1 MRISVVFILFLLLWG
16 QQTTVNG
23 QQTFSETENLR
34 TVESENSLANDKS
47 LKAKGNVQKFSD
59 SQVFNFSDSK
69 KSSQVLSS
77 SDSQVLSFSDSQVLS
92 SSDSQ
97 VLSSSDSQ
105 VISSSDSQVLS
116 FSDSQVLSSSDSQV
130 ISSSDS
136 QVFSSSDSQVLSSSD
151 SQVLSFSASQVLHH
165 ENQIRLA
172 DSLYKNYL
180 PQSNFEEVKAAMEF
194 FDSYQPSAISGQ
206 RWRLFSKEADE
217 ENRLIAESRQLT
229 AAKAHYYHAVGLTE
243 RDDIVG
249 ACEHYLIALEIME
262 TELETENL
270 KTSKSEKVLKIF
282 QVFNF
287 SDSQFLS
294 FSDSQILNNPE
305 DYEKIRFL
313 ALTYTRL
320 GRLFY
325 NENYC
330 DLAILKYRKALE
342 YIEYLGNN
350 EYKANI
356 LKELGNVYQ
365 LNGESDSALCY
376 YNSSLKANP
385 DLTNKLDLEK
395 NIAQILFDKGE
406 KDSAYIMITNNINK
420 IDNINVRYSYYNTL
434 GEMYVEYKEYDSA
447 IYYLTKSISSNISN
461 IKVNSAIKLSA
472 IYDSIG
478 DNTKKAYY
486 DDIVSKISISDINK
500 NIETNKLQDVYDR
513 YKERKIEKEK
523 IKSRTR
529 TKVIAIS
536 LSLLIIISFVII
548 ILIWYKSKRKDRLHQ
563 ESLKEKDRYIAN
575 KEEII
580 SKTNEEV
587 KQKESEIKNLVEI
600 IDGHKSDVNSLKNE
614 LSIKEHEI
622 SCKETDIRKMENDL
636 SAKEMELEKL
646 QKNVHENSILID
658 RLSENHKTNEELMIA
673 YIEEIEKLKTEIDET
688 RHNLNDIKFRSS
700 LIEGKIKSKNTELQ
714 KKEEEINRYKLEL
727 SEYKNKLEIIS
738 SDNNDNAYTP
748 KIGMDLYLQSKV
760 CSKILNE
767 INELSARNRDANILT
782 PLKQEE
788 LVMLLNSASFYV
800 NNFTNGIACK
810 YSKLKKEDLY
820 YLSLALIGL
829 KDKQISSLLGVT
841 YNSIRIRKK
850 NLCSILGIKN
860 DELQSFLM
868 NICN

>member
-1 MRISVVFILFLLLWG
+1 MKHLMFFILLVAFG
-16 QQTTVNG
+16 FNKTTVNSQQTTDFVHKRAIDNS
-23 QQTFSETENLR
+23 QQTLCTSDACSR
-34 TVESENSLANDKS
+34 TVDRCPLSVDYYES
-47 LKAKGNVQKFSD
+47 
-59 SQVFNFSDSK
+59 
-69 KSSQVLSS
+69 
-77 SDSQVLSFSDSQVLS
+77 
-92 SSDSQ
+92 
-97 VLSSSDSQ
+97 
-105 VISSSDSQVLS
+105 
-116 FSDSQVLSSSDSQV
+116 
-130 ISSSDS
+130 
-136 QVFSSSDSQVLSSSD
+136 
-151 SQVLSFSASQVLHH
+151 
-165 ENQIRLA
+165 QIRKA

-180 PQSNFEEVKAAMEF
+180 PQYNFDEVKAAMEF
-194 FDSYQPSAISGQ
+194 FDSLQLSKTTDNSQ
-206 RWRLFSKEADE
+206 RTTDIFHRSKTKSCTSDAYPRTVDCCP
-217 ENRLIAESRQLT
+217 LT
-229 AAKAHYYHAVGLTE
+229 VDIDFIYAKAHYYHAVGLTE

-262 TELETENL
+262 DMMANDKSL
-270 KTSKSEKVLKIF
+270 KTNGKKSV
-282 QVFNF
+282 
-287 SDSQFLS
+287 DCCPLS
-294 FSDSQILNNPE
+294 VDNPE

-325 NENYC
+325 DENYC
-330 DLAILKYRKALE
+330 DLAMLKYKKALK
-342 YIEYLGNN
+342 YYNIIDDTISISYT
-350 EYKANI
+350 YKNI
-356 LKELGNVYQ
+356 GNVYQ
-365 LNGESDSALCY
+365 LLDKTDSALY
-376 YNSSLKANP
+376 HYRKSLEIYSGM
-385 DLTNKLDLEK
+385 TNKLDIEK
-395 NIAQILFDKGE
+395 SIAQILFNKGE
-406 KDSAYIMITNNINK
+406 RDSAYTLIKNNLDK
-420 IDNINVRYSYYNTL
+420 IENYGSKYSYYATL
-434 GEMYVEYKEYDSA
+434 GNMYYVDKKYDSA
-447 IYYLTKSISSNISN
+447 IFYFNKEFVSQDIVTNNFVYT
-461 IKVNSAIKLSA
+461 KLSA
-472 IYDSIG
+472 IYDSLG
-478 DNTKKAYY
+478 FYEMKTYY
-486 DDIVSKISISDINK
+486 DNIRSELSIITINK
-500 NIETNKLQDVYDR
+500 DVSNNKLQNIYEE
-513 YKERKIEKEK
+513 YKERKTEKEK
-523 IKSRTR
+523 LENKKKTNLIVS
-529 TKVIAIS
+529 VLIGLIS
-536 LSLLIIISFVII
+536 LTIVFT
-548 ILIWYKSKRKDRLHQ
+548 ILIWHKSKRKDILHQ
-563 ESLKEKDRYIAN
+563 ESLNEKDRYIAN

-600 IDGHKSDVNSLKNE
+600 IDGHKSDINSLKNE

-636 SAKEMELEKL
+636 SAKEIELEKL

-658 RLSENHKTNEELMIA
+658 KLSENHKTNEELMIA

-688 RHNLNDIKFRSS
+688 RNNLRDIRFRSS
-700 LIEGKIKSKNTELQ
+700 LIEGKINSKNTELQ

-738 SDNNDNAYTP
+738 SDNNDNAYTH

>member
-1 MRISVVFILFLLLWG
+1 MKHLLFFILLVAFG
-16 QQTTVNG
+16 CQRTTVNG
-23 QQTFSETENLR
+23 QQTPCTVPEPVEGTASGASTSSATAYPR
-34 TVESENSLANDKS
+34 TVDCCP
-47 LKAKGNVQKFSD
+47 
-59 SQVFNFSDSK
+59 
-69 KSSQVLSS
+69 LSV
-77 SDSQVLSFSDSQVLS
+77 DYY
-92 SSDSQ
+92 
-97 VLSSSDSQ
+97 
-105 VISSSDSQVLS
+105 
-116 FSDSQVLSSSDSQV
+116 
-130 ISSSDS
+130 
-136 QVFSSSDSQVLSSSD
+136 
-151 SQVLSFSASQVLHH
+151 
-165 ENQIRLA
+165 EKQIHIA

-180 PQSNFEEVKAAMEF
+180 PQYNFDEVKAAMEF
-194 FDSYQPSAISGQ
+194 FDSLRLSKTTDNGQRTTDFVHRIFPNKRQRTMCTVPEPVEGTISGASASSATAYP
-206 RWRLFSKEADE
+206 RTVDCCP
-217 ENRLIAESRQLT
+217 LT
-229 AAKAHYYHAVGLTE
+229 VDIDFIYAKAHYYHAVGLTE

-262 TELETENL
+262 DMMANDKSL
-270 KTSKSEKVLKIF
+270 KTNGKKSV
-282 QVFNF
+282 
-287 SDSQFLS
+287 DCCPLS
-294 FSDSQILNNPE
+294 VDNPE

-320 GRLFY
+320 GRLFL

-330 DLAILKYRKALE
+330 DLAIAKYRKALK
-342 YIEYLGNN
+342 YVKMIDDIPF
-350 EYKANI
+350 KSNI
-356 LKELGNVYQ
+356 HKELGNSYQ
-365 LNGESDSALCY
+365 LANKPDSALY
-376 YNSSLKANP
+376 YYGESLRYNSSLPNR
-385 DLTNKLDLEK
+385 LDVEK
-395 NIAQILFDKGE
+395 SIAKILFHKGE
-406 KDSAYIMITNNINK
+406 KDSAYVLLKNNLRE
-420 IDNINVRYSYYNTL
+420 IDNENLKYSYHCTL
-434 GEMYVEYKEYDSA
+434 GDVYYSDKKYDSA
-447 IYYLTKSISSNISN
+447 LYYLETSLDNDIVTK
-461 IKVNSAIKLSA
+461 KVAFTSKLSA
-472 IYDSIG
+472 IYDSLG
-478 DNTKKAYY
+478 DYDKRDYY
-486 DDIVSKISISDINK
+486 DNFSVKMFLNHANK
-500 NIETNKLQDVYDR
+500 EVDNKQLQVLYDN
-513 YKERKIEKEK
+513 YKERKNEREK

-529 TKVIAIS
+529 TKVIAKS
-536 LSLLIIISFVII
+536 LSLLIIVSFVII
-548 ILIWYKSKRKDRLHQ
+548 ILIWHKSKRKDILHQ
-563 ESLKEKDRYIAN
+563 ESLNEKDRYIAN

-600 IDGHKSDVNSLKNE
+600 IDGHKSDINSLKNE

-636 SAKEMELEKL
+636 SAKEIELEKL

-688 RHNLNDIKFRSS
+688 RNNLRDIRFRSS
-700 LIEGKIKSKNTELQ
+700 LIEGKINSKNTELQ

-767 INELSARNRDANILT
+767 INELSERNRDANILT

>member
-1 MRISVVFILFLLLWG
+1 MKHLLFFILLLAFG
-16 QQTTVNG
+16 CQQTTVNG
-23 QQTFSETENLR
+23 QQTLCTVPEPVEGTASGALTSSATAYPR
-34 TVESENSLANDKS
+34 TVDCCP
-47 LKAKGNVQKFSD
+47 
-59 SQVFNFSDSK
+59 
-69 KSSQVLSS
+69 LSV
-77 SDSQVLSFSDSQVLS
+77 DYY
-92 SSDSQ
+92 
-97 VLSSSDSQ
+97 
-105 VISSSDSQVLS
+105 
-116 FSDSQVLSSSDSQV
+116 
-130 ISSSDS
+130 
-136 QVFSSSDSQVLSSSD
+136 
-151 SQVLSFSASQVLHH
+151 
-165 ENQIRLA
+165 EKQIHIA

-180 PQSNFEEVKAAMEF
+180 PQYNFDEVKATMEF
-194 FDSYQPSAISGQ
+194 FDSLRLSRTTDNSQQTTDIFHRIFPNKRQRTICTVPEPVEGTISGAST
-206 RWRLFSKEADE
+206 RSA
-217 ENRLIAESRQLT
+217 T
-229 AAKAHYYHAVGLTE
+229 AYPRTVDRCPLSVDFICAKAHYYHAVGLTE

-249 ACEHYLIALEIME
+249 ACEHYLTALEIME
-262 TELETENL
+262 EDDLI
-270 KTSKSEKVLKIF
+270 KRRKVLKK
-282 QVFNF
+282 QRNDEKTLCDSVTLRLCD
-287 SDSQFLS
+287 SD
-294 FSDSQILNNPE
+294 E
-305 DYEKIRFL
+305 DYEKIRFI

-365 LNGESDSALCY
+365 LNGESDSALYY

-406 KDSAYIMITNNINK
+406 KDSAYIMIKSNLEKLDNYRP
-420 IDNINVRYSYYNTL
+420 IDSYYGIL
-434 GEMYVEYKEYDSA
+434 GFFYHEDEEYDSA
-447 IYYLTKSISSNISN
+447 IYYLGKCSESTNNYVRIASSIR
-461 IKVNSAIKLSA
+461 LSA
-472 IYDSIG
+472 IYDSLG
-478 DNTKKAYY
+478 DYEKKAYY
-486 DDIVSKISISDINK
+486 DNIISDLSVKGIKRSVK
-500 NIETNKLQDVYDR
+500 NNQLQDVYDK
-513 YKERKIEKEK
+513 YKERKVEKEK
-523 IKSRTR
+523 LENKKKTNLIVS
-529 TKVIAIS
+529 VLIGLIS
-536 LSLLIIISFVII
+536 LTIVFT
-548 ILIWYKSKRKDRLHQ
+548 ILIWHKSKRKDILHQ
-563 ESLKEKDRYIAN
+563 ESLNEKDRYIAN

-600 IDGHKSDVNSLKNE
+600 IDGHKSDINSLKNE

-636 SAKEMELEKL
+636 SAKEIELENL

-748 KIGMDLYLQSKV
+748 KTGMDLYLQSKV

>member
-1 MRISVVFILFLLLWG
+1 MEDDDLIKRHK
-16 QQTTVNG
+16 
-23 QQTFSETENLR
+23 
-34 TVESENSLANDKS
+34 D
-47 LKAKGNVQKFSD
+47 AKT
-59 SQVFNFSDSK
+59 
-69 KSSQVLSS
+69 
-77 SDSQVLSFSDSQVLS
+77 
-92 SSDSQ
+92 
-97 VLSSSDSQ
+97 
-105 VISSSDSQVLS
+105 
-116 FSDSQVLSSSDSQV
+116 
-130 ISSSDS
+130 
-136 QVFSSSDSQVLSSSD
+136 
-151 SQVLSFSASQVLHH
+151 
-165 ENQIRLA
+165 
-172 DSLYKNYL
+172 
-180 PQSNFEEVKAAMEF
+180 
-194 FDSYQPSAISGQ
+194 Q
-206 RWRLFSKEADE
+206 RR
-217 ENRLIAESRQLT
+217 
-229 AAKAHYYHAVGLTE
+229 
-243 RDDIVG
+243 
-249 ACEHYLIALEIME
+249 
-262 TELETENL
+262 
-270 KTSKSEKVLKIF
+270 KVLKK
-282 QVFNF
+282 QRNDEKTLCDSVTLRLCD
-287 SDSQFLS
+287 SD
-294 FSDSQILNNPE
+294 E
-305 DYEKIRFL
+305 DYEKIRFI

-320 GRLFY
+320 GRLFC
-325 NENYC
+325 NEGYC
-330 DLAILKYRKALE
+330 DLAILKYKKALGFVE
-342 YIEYLGNN
+342 IIKDTASE
-350 EYKANI
+350 ANVM
-356 LKELGNVYQ
+356 KELGNVYQ
-365 LNGESDSALCY
+365 LDREPDSALY
-376 YNSSLKANP
+376 HYRKSLEIYSG
-385 DLTNKLDLEK
+385 LTNKLDIEK
-395 NIAQILFDKGE
+395 SIAQILFDKGE
-406 KDSAYIMITNNINK
+406 KDSAYIMIKSNLEKLDNYRP
-420 IDNINVRYSYYNTL
+420 IDSYYGIL
-434 GEMYVEYKEYDSA
+434 GIFYHEDEEYDSA
-447 IYYLTKSISSNISN
+447 IYYLGKCSESTNNYVKIASSIR
-461 IKVNSAIKLSA
+461 LSA

-478 DNTKKAYY
+478 DYEKKAYY
-486 DDIVSKISISDINK
+486 DNIISDLSVKRIKRSVK
-500 NIETNKLQDVYDR
+500 NNQLQDVYDK
-513 YKERKIEKEK
+513 YKERKVEKEK

-529 TKVIAIS
+529 TKVITIS

-548 ILIWYKSKRKDRLHQ
+548 ILIWYKSKRKDRIHQ
-563 ESLKEKDRYIAN
+563 ESLNEKDRYIAN

-600 IDGHKSDVNSLKNE
+600 IDGHKSDINSLKNE

-636 SAKEMELEKL
+636 SAKEIELEKL

-673 YIEEIEKLKTEIDET
+673 YIEEIEKLKTEIDVT
-688 RHNLNDIKFRSS
+688 RNNLRDIRFRSS
-700 LIEGKIKSKNTELQ
+700 LIEGKINSKNTELQ

-767 INELSARNRDANILT
+767 INELSERNRDANILT

>member
-1 MRISVVFILFLLLWG
+1 MKHLMFFILLVAFSSQLSAISSQRTSCDG
-16 QQTTVNG
+16 DVCPTTVDG
-23 QQTFSETENLR
+23 YPMP
-34 TVESENSLANDKS
+34 VDYY
-47 LKAKGNVQKFSD
+47 
-59 SQVFNFSDSK
+59 
-69 KSSQVLSS
+69 
-77 SDSQVLSFSDSQVLS
+77 
-92 SSDSQ
+92 
-97 VLSSSDSQ
+97 
-105 VISSSDSQVLS
+105 
-116 FSDSQVLSSSDSQV
+116 
-130 ISSSDS
+130 
-136 QVFSSSDSQVLSSSD
+136 
-151 SQVLSFSASQVLHH
+151 

-180 PQSNFEEVKAAMEF
+180 PQYNFDEVKAAMEFFDSCQLSAISRQRWRF

-206 RWRLFSKEADE
+206 RWRFLDKEADD
-217 ENRLIAESRQLT
+217 ENRLIAESRLLT

-249 ACEHYLIALEIME
+249 ACEHYLTALEIME
-262 TELETENL
+262 EDDLIKRHKDA
-270 KTSKSEKVLKIF
+270 KTQRRKVLKK
-282 QVFNF
+282 QRNDEKTLCDSATLRLCD
-287 SDSQFLS
+287 SD
-294 FSDSQILNNPE
+294 E

-320 GRLFY
+320 GRLFL

-330 DLAILKYRKALE
+330 DLAIAKYRKALK
-342 YIEYLGNN
+342 YVKMIDDIPF
-350 EYKANI
+350 KSNI
-356 LKELGNVYQ
+356 HKELGNSYQ
-365 LNGESDSALCY
+365 LANKPDSALY
-376 YNSSLKANP
+376 YYGESLRYNSSLPNR
-385 DLTNKLDLEK
+385 LDVEK
-395 NIAQILFDKGE
+395 SIAKILFHKGE
-406 KDSAYIMITNNINK
+406 KDSAYVLLKNNLRE
-420 IDNINVRYSYYNTL
+420 IDNENLKYSYHCTL
-434 GEMYVEYKEYDSA
+434 GDVYYSDKKYDSA
-447 IYYLTKSISSNISN
+447 LYYLETSLDNDIVTK
-461 IKVNSAIKLSA
+461 KVAFTSKLSA
-472 IYDSIG
+472 IYDSLG
-478 DNTKKAYY
+478 DYDKRDYY
-486 DDIVSKISISDINK
+486 DNFSVKMFLNHANK
-500 NIETNKLQDVYDR
+500 EVDNKQLQVLYDN
-513 YKERKIEKEK
+513 YKERKNEREK

-529 TKVIAIS
+529 TKVIAKS
-536 LSLLIIISFVII
+536 LSLLIIVSFVII
-548 ILIWYKSKRKDRLHQ
+548 ILIWHKSKRKDILHQ
-563 ESLKEKDRYIAN
+563 ESLNEKDRYIAN

-600 IDGHKSDVNSLKNE
+600 IDGHKSDINSLKNE

-622 SCKETDIRKMENDL
+622 SCKKTDIKKMENDL
-636 SAKEMELEKL
+636 SAKEIELEKL
-646 QKNVHENSILID
+646 QKNVHENSILFD

-688 RHNLNDIKFRSS
+688 RNNLRDIRFRSS
-700 LIEGKIKSKNTELQ
+700 LIEGKINSKNIELQ

-829 KDKQISSLLGVT
+829 NDKQISSLLGVT

>member
-1 MRISVVFILFLLLWG
+1 LKKQRNDEKTLCDSV
-16 QQTTVNG
+16 T
-23 QQTFSETENLR
+23 LR
-34 TVESENSLANDKS
+34 LCD
-47 LKAKGNVQKFSD
+47 SD
-59 SQVFNFSDSK
+59 
-69 KSSQVLSS
+69 
-77 SDSQVLSFSDSQVLS
+77 
-92 SSDSQ
+92 
-97 VLSSSDSQ
+97 
-105 VISSSDSQVLS
+105 
-116 FSDSQVLSSSDSQV
+116 
-130 ISSSDS
+130 
-136 QVFSSSDSQVLSSSD
+136 
-151 SQVLSFSASQVLHH
+151 
-165 ENQIRLA
+165 
-172 DSLYKNYL
+172 
-180 PQSNFEEVKAAMEF
+180 
-194 FDSYQPSAISGQ
+194 
-206 RWRLFSKEADE
+206 
-217 ENRLIAESRQLT
+217 
-229 AAKAHYYHAVGLTE
+229 
-243 RDDIVG
+243 
-249 ACEHYLIALEIME
+249 
-262 TELETENL
+262 
-270 KTSKSEKVLKIF
+270 
-282 QVFNF
+282 
-287 SDSQFLS
+287 
-294 FSDSQILNNPE
+294 E

-325 NENYC
+325 DENYC
-330 DLAILKYRKALE
+330 DLAMLKYKKALNCLNIIKDSISIS
-342 YIEYLGNN
+342 YT
-350 EYKANI
+350 YKNI
-356 LKELGNVYQ
+356 GNVYQ
-365 LNGESDSALCY
+365 FLDKTDSALY
-376 YNSSLKANP
+376 HYRKSLEIYSG
-385 DLTNKLDLEK
+385 LTNKLDIEK
-395 NIAQILFDKGE
+395 SIAQILFDKGE
-406 KDSAYIMITNNINK
+406 KDSAYIMIKSNLEKLDNYRP
-420 IDNINVRYSYYNTL
+420 IDSYYGIL
-434 GEMYVEYKEYDSA
+434 GIFYHEDEEYDSA
-447 IYYLTKSISSNISN
+447 IYYLGKCSESTNNYVKIASSIR
-461 IKVNSAIKLSA
+461 LSA

-478 DNTKKAYY
+478 DYEKKAYY
-486 DDIVSKISISDINK
+486 DNIISDLSVKRIKRSVK
-500 NIETNKLQDVYDR
+500 NNQLQDVYDK
-513 YKERKIEKEK
+513 YKERKVEKEK

-529 TKVIAIS
+529 TKVITIS

-548 ILIWYKSKRKDRLHQ
+548 ILIWYKSKRKDRIHQ
-563 ESLKEKDRYIAN
+563 ESLNEKDRYIAN

-600 IDGHKSDVNSLKNE
+600 IDGHKSDINSLKNE

-636 SAKEMELEKL
+636 SAKEIELEKL

-688 RHNLNDIKFRSS
+688 RNNLRDIRFRSS
-700 LIEGKIKSKNTELQ
+700 LIEGKINSKNTELQ

>member
-1 MRISVVFILFLLLWG
+1 MKHLMFFILLVAFSSQLSAISS
-16 QQTTVNG
+16 QQTLCTVPEPVEG
-23 QQTFSETENLR
+23 TASGASTSSATAYPR
-34 TVESENSLANDKS
+34 TVDYY
-47 LKAKGNVQKFSD
+47 
-59 SQVFNFSDSK
+59 
-69 KSSQVLSS
+69 
-77 SDSQVLSFSDSQVLS
+77 
-92 SSDSQ
+92 
-97 VLSSSDSQ
+97 
-105 VISSSDSQVLS
+105 
-116 FSDSQVLSSSDSQV
+116 
-130 ISSSDS
+130 
-136 QVFSSSDSQVLSSSD
+136 
-151 SQVLSFSASQVLHH
+151 

-194 FDSYQPSAISGQ
+194 FDSYQQSAISGQ
-206 RWRLFSKEADE
+206 RWRLFGKEADDG
-217 ENRLIAESRQLT
+217 NRLIAESRQLT

-243 RDDIVG
+243 KDDIVG

-262 TELETENL
+262 EDDVIKRLRDTKTHRRKAKINCNL
-270 KTSKSEKVLKIF
+270 NK
-282 QVFNF
+282 
-287 SDSQFLS
+287 D
-294 FSDSQILNNPE
+294 
-305 DYEKIRFL
+305 DYEKVRFIYL
-313 ALTYTRL
+313 IHTRL
-320 GRLFY
+320 GELYYEANFCDISLL
-325 NENYC
+325 NY
-330 DLAILKYRKALE
+330 KKALC
-342 YIEYLGNN
+342 YSIISRNDISIARTIKCIGHIFQLS
-350 EYKANI
+350 
-356 LKELGNVYQ
+356 NVA
-365 LNGESDSALCY
+365 DSALYY
-376 YNSSLKANP
+376 YNKSQNSSI
-385 DLTNKLDLEK
+385 DDINKLDVEK
-395 NIAQILFDKGE
+395 CIAQILFNKGE
-406 KDSAYIMITNNINK
+406 KDSAYMLLKKNLHLIN
-420 IDNINVRYSYYNTL
+420 DNVKYSYHCTL
-434 GEMYVEYKEYDSA
+434 GNMFYIDKEYDSA
-447 IYYLTKSISSNISN
+447 LYYLEESLEDSIIIKKLAFTTTLSS
-461 IKVNSAIKLSA
+461 
-472 IYDSIG
+472 IYDSLG
-478 DNTKKAYY
+478 NYAKKAYY
-486 DDIVSKISISDINK
+486 DNISTKLFRNSDNK
-500 NIETNKLQDVYDR
+500 EVDKSQLQVLYND
-513 YKERKIEKEK
+513 YKERKAEKEK

-548 ILIWYKSKRKDRLHQ
+548 ILIWHKSKRKDRLHQ
-563 ESLKEKDRYIAN
+563 ESLNEKDRYIAD
-575 KEEII
+575 KEDII

-600 IDGHKSDVNSLKNE
+600 IDGHKSDINSLKNE

-636 SAKEMELEKL
+636 SAKEIELEKL

-688 RHNLNDIKFRSS
+688 RNNLRDIRFRSS
-700 LIEGKIKSKNTELQ
+700 LIEGKINSKNTELQ